1 VAFNFSSI
9 TPPQQ
14 SKQQHGR
21 QYMSILASIKHI
33 WDQGD
38 DDYDDDVLDGEETP
52 SHSTSSK
59 HNSAGYAPEKYSS
72 EKYASSSGD
81 GGSSR
86 SRSLRSV
93 PIPLRAR
100 EKNIYTLRPKN
111 QDEAAIAADY
121 LKSGAAVV
129 MNLET
134 VERAVAIRI
143 IDFMS
148 GVCYGLEGQGHAMKL
163 GDQIF
168 LFTPAEFEISSD
180 ELDYGENRDFFFKD
194 VDGST
199 KPQTPAKSGAASGTG
214 STPGIG
220 SAPQSA
226 SLPSAPH
233 ASAAPHSSGPQLS
246 SPQTGGNVTPSGYAT
261 ADYAAPVS
269 AKMSAPAPEAIASTS
284 DEEAPRA
291 ASAFAPSNTVSSATP
306 LNKPQSSSLPPGSVY
321 GSSGKAHVLVG
332 GKPASI
338 GAASAR
344 STQPARVSPSRPAPQ
359 SAYQPSEHRSWER

>member
-1 VAFNFSSI
+1 VAFNSGNTAPFQHSI
-9 TPPQQ
+9 N
-14 SKQQHGR
+14 QHGR

-38 DDYDDDVLDGEETP
+38 DDYDDVLDEDETS
-52 SHSTSSK
+52 SHSASSK
-59 HNSAGYAPEKYSS
+59 NSAGNYAPEKYSS
-72 EKYASSSGD
+72 EKYASSGGD

-93 PIPLRAR
+93 PIPLRTR

-134 VERAVAIRI
+134 VERPVAVRI

-163 GDQIF
+163 GDSIF

-194 VDGST
+194 VDGSL
-199 KPQTPAKSGAASGTG
+199 KPQAAVKSAAPAGIG
-214 STPGIG
+214 STPGVS
-220 SAPQSA
+220 SAAQSA
-226 SLPSAPH
+226 ALPSAQQH
-233 ASAAPHSSGPQLS
+233 SAPPQPSSVQA
-246 SPQTGGNVTPSGYAT
+246 GGNVTPSGYAT

-269 AKMSAPAPEAIASTS
+269 AKMSAPAPEAIASTPDLG
-284 DEEAPRA
+284 DELPPVP
-291 ASAFAPSNTVSSATP
+291 SAFAPSNTVSSAMP
-306 LNKPQSSSLPPGSVY
+306 IGKAQSSSLPSSSVY
-321 GSSGKAHVLVG
+321 GSGGKAHVLVG
-332 GKPASI
+332 GRPANIS
-338 GAASAR
+338 SAPTR
-344 STQPARVSPSRPAPQ
+344 PVPPRTSPSRPAQQ

>member
-1 VAFNFSSI
+1 
-9 TPPQQ
+9 
-14 SKQQHGR
+14 
-21 QYMSILASIKHI
+21 MSILASIKHI

-38 DDYDDDVLDGEETP
+38 DDYDDDVLDEGEAP
-52 SHSTSSK
+52 SQSTSSK
-59 HNSAGYAPEKYSS
+59 HSSGNYTPEKYSS
-72 EKYASSSGD
+72 EKYASSSGGD
-81 GGSSR
+81 GNSSR

-93 PIPLRAR
+93 PISLRAR

-134 VERAVAIRI
+134 VESPVAVRI

-163 GDQIF
+163 GDSIF

-199 KPQTPAKSGAASGTG
+199 KPQAATKTVASGGVG
-214 STPGIG
+214 STPSVS

-226 SLPSAPH
+226 ALPSAQH
-233 ASAAPHSSGPQLS
+233 SAQPHSNGPQA
-246 SPQTGGNVTPSGYAT
+246 GGNITPSGYAT

-269 AKMSAPAPEAIASTS
+269 AKISAPAPVSIASTPDGD
-284 DEEAPRA
+284 DELPPVS
-291 ASAFAPSNTVSSATP
+291 SAFAPSNTVSSATP
-306 LNKPQSSSLPPGSVY
+306 ISKTQSSTLPSSSVY
-321 GSSGKAHVLVG
+321 GSGGKAHVLVG
-332 GKPASI
+332 GKPANIS
-338 GAASAR
+338 SAPMR
-344 STQPARVSPSRPAPQ
+344 PAPSRISPSRPAQQ